1 EERKI
6 KIECYMHNGD
16 ALISIENT
24 VSSEAVH
31 FSHRLGKGI
40 SIVQQMID
48 IHNKSNRGHIEFK
61 PSTRTNHF
69 EDGYRCELF
78 IRI

>member
-1 EERKI
+1 
-6 KIECYMHNGD
+6 MHNGD

-31 FSHRLGKGI
+31 FSYRLGKGI

-48 IHNKSNRGHIEFK
+48 IHNENHGGNIVFK
-61 PSTRTNHF
+61 PSVFPQHF
-69 EDGYRCELF
+69 KGGYRCE
-78 IRI
+78 IQIATKK

>member
-1 EERKI
+1 
-6 KIECYMHNGD
+6 MHNGD

-31 FSHRLGKGI
+31 YSSSFGKGI

-48 IHNKSNRGHIEFK
+48 IHNDNHGGNIVFK
-61 PSTRTNHF
+61 PSVQPQHF
-69 EDGYRCELF
+69 KGGYRCE
-78 IRI
+78 IQIAAKK